1 MIRKQIIARV
11 PLRIPFAAEALHR
24 TIPIIILWAGKAGKC
39 RCIFSLRYCFEWLLT
54 LKENMFKLVAGNKI
68 FVNTNYTNS
77 TFFFDQNGT
86 FAGLNFIISS
96 NSTLQ
101 FQYLKIFQWCSNTP
115 VLEDRRPL
123 NFIQQFTCK
132 K

>member
-11 PLRIPFAAEALHR
+11 PLRIPFAAEALYR
-24 TIPIIILWAGKAGKC
+24 TTPIIILWAGKAGK
-39 RCIFSLRYCFEWLLT
+39 RSSIFRLRYCFKWLLT

-68 FVNTNYTNS
+68 FVNAKYTNS
-77 TFFFDQNGT
+77 TLFLDQNRT

-101 FQYLKIFQWCSNTP
+101 FQYLKIFQWCSNTRFGRPAP
-115 VLEDRRPL
+115 VKFYSAIHL
-123 NFIQQFTCK
+123 
-132 K
+132 